1 MSNLERREVR
11 RMSSVSDWKT
21 GTLERRCVHCS
32 RESMG
37 KVYSGRDY
45 LRVLQGLRGDEAER
59 LAHKV
64 EPFFWS
70 DADMMR
76 VRLCDDCV
84 ANHGIEKAAE
94 GTASSVA
101 APS

>member
-1 MSNLERREVR
+1 
-11 RMSSVSDWKT
+11 MSSVNDWET
-21 GTLERRCVHCS
+21 GALERRCVHCS
-32 RESMG
+32 RESSG

-45 LRVLQGLRGDEAER
+45 LRVLQGLRGDLAEK

-70 DADMMR
+70 DAEMMR

-84 ANHGIEKAAE
+84 ASLGIETAGA
-94 GTASSVA
+94 GTALSFA
-101 APS
+101 APA